1 MTMNHLRLILAGF
14 AAALLSLTTFAQSEE
29 QLAKLLKQYPKA
41 DANKDGKLSVEEAAN
56 YRREL
61 RAKRNKAAA
70 KEGETEDTP
79 STKKSAPTY
88 KNVSYG
94 PHERNV
100 FDFWAAKS
108 SQPTPLVVFI
118 HGGGFV
124 NGSKDGANPAIIKA
138 CLDAG
143 VSFMAINYR
152 FRESAAIQ
160 DILRDC
166 ARSIQFIR
174 ANAKQYNIEPARI
187 ASYGGSAGAGT
198 SLWLAFHP
206 DLADPN
212 NPDPVLRESSRI
224 VAAGALNTQAS
235 YDLTKWEAFLGKVNP
250 EWVPKKETTSFYHF
264 QSDEEMNSAAGKAIL
279 ADVDMLGLISSDD
292 PPVFLYNSMPDGP
305 PTDRG
310 HYIHHPNHARAVAKR
325 CAEVGVPATLFLL
338 QAEPKGQGDY
348 LAALEHFLIDHV
360 KGPLPANTQAT
371 VRSDLTYGTAGGSEL
386 KLDLSVPAGPGP
398 FPTAILVHGGGWAKG
413 DKARQVAPLFGAL
426 SHANFAW
433 VSINYRL
440 APENKY
446 PGSVEDVE
454 TAIRW
459 VKAHAS
465 EYRFDPRR
473 IALIGESA
481 GGHLVALVATRGSAG
496 CEVAAVV
503 PFYAPTSVVMETNQ
517 EIPASITA
525 YFGVSE
531 VNPGSLALL
540 REASPLYHVRQGLPP
555 FLLLHGTVD
564 KLVDYEQS
572 VVFQKAL
579 RDVGVTCD
587 LITVRDGG
595 HGMNSWDK
603 NKLAYKDALIA
614 WLEQHLKT

>member
-1 MTMNHLRLILAGF
+1 MRSLPKLLAAF
-14 AAALLSLTTFAQSEE
+14 ASCLLTITAFAQADT
-29 QLAKLLKQYPKA
+29 QLTRLLKQHPEA
-41 DANKDGKLSVEEAAN
+41 DTNKDGTLSMEEARTYLRTQRRNRQKEQGSPDESAN
-56 YRREL
+56 ANESR
-61 RAKRNKAAA
+61 K
-70 KEGETEDTP
+70 P
-79 STKKSAPTY
+79 SPTY
-88 KNVSYG
+88 SDVAYG

-108 SQPTPLVVFI
+108 TQPTPLVVFI

-124 NGSKDGANPAIIKA
+124 NGSKNGANPAIIKA

-166 ARSIQFIR
+166 ARSIQFVR
-174 ANAKQYNIEPARI
+174 AHARQYNIEPARI

-235 YDLTKWEAFLGKVNP
+235 YDLTKWEGFLGKVNP
-250 EWVPKKETTSFYHF
+250 EWVPRKETTSFYHF
-264 QSDEEMNSAAGKAIL
+264 KSDEEMNSAAGRAIL

-305 PTDRG
+305 PTERG
-310 HYIHHPNHARAVAKR
+310 HYIHHPNHARAVARR
-325 CAEVGVPATLFLL
+325 CAEVGVSATLFLL

-348 LAALEHFLIDHV
+348 LVALEHFLINHV
-360 KGPLPANTQAT
+360 KGPLPSAPKAT
-371 VRSDLTYGTAGGSEL
+371 TKSDLTYGTAGGMDL
-386 KLDLSVPAGPGP
+386 KLDLSVPVGSGP

-413 DKARQVAPLFGAL
+413 DKARQVAPLFEPL
-426 SHANFAW
+426 SHAGFAW

-440 APENKY
+440 APEHQY

-459 VKAHAS
+459 VKSHAA

-503 PFYAPTSVVMETNQ
+503 PVYAPTNLVVETSQ
-517 EIPASITA
+517 KIPASIAA
-525 YFGVSE
+525 YFGVTE
-531 VNPGSLALL
+531 VNPASLALL
-540 REASPLYHVRQGLPP
+540 REASPLYHVRRGLPP

-564 KLVDYEQS
+564 KLVDHEQS
-572 VVFQKAL
+572 IVFQKAL
-579 RDVGVTCD
+579 REAGVTCD
-587 LITVRDGG
+587 LISVRDGG

-603 NKLAYKDALIA
+603 NKLVYKDALIA
-614 WLEQHLKT
+614 WLNQHLNP